1 MLNCKRLDII
11 QNHPT
16 FFFQAKRRLI
26 GIVPSCY
33 NLHEQ
38 LQPGLALVI
47 FKWRRPPNGNFN
59 RKNDDHSLEL
69 VVDVI
74 YGPQFYNLWFSR
86 RKWGTHGYPIFRPR
100 ISLELYKRVSH
111 VFKIPSSFFSPRKK
125 RDLKIFYPFWWTTKP
140 GFGKRGMQKGLSWGW
155 NNQWISR
162 IKNGVF
168 LCPLVR
174 SVNLQMLGNTC
185 DSSEPEIFRNS
196 VGHMAFLQM
205 RAKPSFFCWTCG
217 SHHKPL
223 HVTVGITMWL
233 WLTVCHGK
241 IHHAIKPSI
250 SMGHESIPWRTV
262 SHNQRVTHVEIHFC
276 LLSLRWPVYL
286 SMHQP
291 ISMRVPRGPKESHA
305 PMSFWHRP
313 WWCAMS

>member
-1 MLNCKRLDII
+1 MKQSMD
-11 QNHPT
+11 
-16 FFFQAKRRLI
+16 
-26 GIVPSCY
+26 
-33 NLHEQ
+33 
-38 LQPGLALVI
+38 
-47 FKWRRPPNGNFN
+47 
-59 RKNDDHSLEL
+59 
-69 VVDVI
+69 
-74 YGPQFYNLWFSR
+74 
-86 RKWGTHGYPIFRPR
+86 
-100 ISLELYKRVSH
+100 
-111 VFKIPSSFFSPRKK
+111 
-125 RDLKIFYPFWWTTKP
+125 
-140 GFGKRGMQKGLSWGW
+140 
-155 NNQWISR
+155 
-162 IKNGVF
+162 IKNQEWCFSVSTGAVGESADAREHMRF
-168 LCPLVR
+168 IGARNIPKLCR
-174 SVNLQMLGNTC
+174 SHGLPSNE
-185 DSSEPEIFRNS
+185 SETFI
-196 VGHMAFLQM
+196 
-205 RAKPSFFCWTCG
+205 FCWTCG

-262 SHNQRVTHVEIHFC
+262 SHNQRVNHVEIHFC

>member
-16 FFFQAKRRLI
+16 FFSK
-26 GIVPSCY
+26 PSD
-33 NLHEQ
+33 
-38 LQPGLALVI
+38 G
-47 FKWRRPPNGNFN
+47 W
-59 RKNDDHSLEL
+59 LEL
-69 VVDVI
+69 FRAVTTCMSS
-74 YGPQFYNLWFSR
+74 YNRAWLWWFSNGGDPQMAISIG
-86 RKWGTHGYPIFRPR
+86 KMMIIHWNWWLMWFMDPNFTTCDLAGENGVPMGTLFSDQEYHLSCTKGWVMF
-100 ISLELYKRVSH
+100 LKSH
-111 VFKIPSSFFSPRKK
+111 PAFFSPRKK